1 MKHTILFAAMLCVA
15 MTATANNAKISG
27 RIKDAN
33 DKSAIIGATVL
44 LMQDTVQ
51 VAGTTTDN
59 NGKFTLNAE
68 NGENLMEVC

>member
-33 DKSAIIGATVL
+33 DKSAIILADAGHGADSRNHNR
-44 LMQDTVQ
+44 QQ
-51 VAGTTTDN
+51 RQIHH
-59 NGKFTLNAE
+59 
-68 NGENLMEVC
+68 